1 MPTMTPRQCVLAAV
15 NRQEPERVPYELSWG
30 AFTPALMEVFREK
43 TGAEDPLEY
52 FLVPVRP
59 VAHRGRSKEELWEI
73 YGRYYPGH
81 TMDEVEISDFGVAS
95 LPGSLWHFR
104 KDIHPLAE
112 AESLNEIL
120 DYPFPDPLRPEAYAH
135 LAEETGRYHARD
147 LAVNGILCVTIFEV
161 AWAIRSMEA
170 LFTDMA
176 LRPEM
181 AEALLDRMVAL
192 RLVQAR
198 QLVQAGV
205 DILSLGD
212 DISTQR
218 GLMMSPAMWRKW
230 FKPRLAA
237 IIAEARRLRP
247 DIPIFYHSDGDCR
260 AIIPELI
267 EVGVTI
273 LNPVQPECMDPAELK
288 RQYGDRLAFW
298 GTIGTQ
304 TTMPF
309 GTPDEVRATVK
320 ERIET
325 VGVGG
330 GLVLAPTHILEPDV
344 PWENI
349 LAFFEAVE
357 LYGTK

>member
-1 MPTMTPRQCVLAAV
+1 
-15 NRQEPERVPYELSWG
+15 VPYELSWG
-30 AFTPALMEVFREK
+30 AFTPALMEIFREK

-59 VAHRGRSKEELWEI
+59 VAHRGRSKEELWQI
-73 YGRYYPGH
+73 YARYYPGH
-81 TMDEVEISDFGVAS
+81 TLDEVEISDFGVAS

-112 AESLNEIL
+112 AESLNDIL
-120 DYPFPDPLRPEAYAH
+120 DYPLPDPSRPEAYIH
-135 LAEETGRYHARD
+135 LSEETHRYHARD

-181 AEALLDRMVAL
+181 AAALLDRMMEL

-212 DISTQR
+212 DVSTQR

-247 DIPIFYHSDGDCR
+247 GIPIFYHSDGDCR

-267 EVGVTI
+267 EIGVTI

-309 GTPDEVRATVK
+309 GTPDEVRATVR
-320 ERIET
+320 ERIRT
-325 VGVGG
+325 VGAGG

-357 LYGTK
+357 CYGTK